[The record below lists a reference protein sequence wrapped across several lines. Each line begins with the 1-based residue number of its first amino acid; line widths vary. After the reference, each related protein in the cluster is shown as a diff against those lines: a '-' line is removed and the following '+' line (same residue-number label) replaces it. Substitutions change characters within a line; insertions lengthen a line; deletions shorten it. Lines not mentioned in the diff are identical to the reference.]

1 MSAMKL
7 FQKDNFKVRTIVV
20 GGVTHYV
27 ANDLCDPLG
36 IQNIR
41 KKTALL
47 DDDEKRMNRL
57 DTASGVQN
65 TTVLTEP
72 GLYSLILSCRN
83 TRKQGTAA
91 WKFRRWVVHEV
102 LPQIRQKGEYKIAR
116 LTQQLANSQAE
127 LANKDIELADSQ
139 RELQFVEDNRLY
151 KVAFRMQ
158 SVRSRPNP
166 FNFVKARARV
176 FRDLLIW
183 RDNIPF
189 IRVGCVQQVMATLAS
204 A

>member
-1 MSAMKL
+1 MLKV
-7 FQKDNFKVRTIVV
+7 FTNGEFKVRTVDV
-20 GGVTHYV
+20 AGVPHYV
-27 ANDLCDPLG
+27 AQDLAAPLG

-47 DDDEKRMNRL
+47 DDDEKRMYRL

-102 LPQIRQKGEYKIAR
+102 LPQIRQTGQYKIAR
-116 LTQQLANSQAE
+116 LTQQLADSQAE
-127 LANKDIELADSQ
+127 LANSQ
-139 RELQFVEDNRLY
+139 TELQFVEDNRLY
-151 KVAFRMQ
+151 KVALRIP
-158 SVRSRPNP
+158 SVRARRNA
-166 FNFVKARARV
+166 FNYVKQSARL
-176 FRDLLIW
+176 FHDLLVW
-183 RDNIPF
+183 RDQIPY
-189 IRVGCVQQVMATLAS
+189 IRTGCVQQVIAALS
-204 A
+204 